1 MALSLG
7 DINFALGADTNELQK
22 AVTAL
27 QRFGVKVEK
36 AARKQ
41 TEGANATAAALR
53 KQEAALTGALQKTL
67 SLNAAIRRND
77 AGKQLA
83 TDAAKAFEV
92 YTSKLTRTNVTAL
105 QFQRS
110 TEQLNASLGTI
121 KRQLQDTV
129 RQKDLLRFG
138 EFASILRNIASAAVL
153 ASGPL
158 GGLAA
163 RVTAFATVVKR
174 SGFAIA
180 AFVGGAA
187 AAAVGLQTLGSAVLR
202 NARHLDVAKGQFEA
216 ISGSVTVANGLFNE
230 SISIAR
236 KSGQS
241 ITTLASQY
249 AKFLAAAQGTNL
261 QGQKSKE
268 IFESVALTVGKLR
281 LPTEQ
286 ADGIFRALE
295 QIMSKGTVQAEELRG
310 QLGDRLPGAFQIAA
324 RAMGVS
330 TAALNDMLKKG
341 QVLSDDFLPKFAR
354 ELNKTFNID
363 GTGIT
368 NFTASINNLA
378 TSWSLFLDK
387 LDSTLG
393 ISSTVMKVLD
403 GIAGALDFLTEH
415 MEGMLKALGALT
427 GALVALSGRAI
438 IGGLITLGTWIR
450 NATVAMWGLN
460 AAVIAN
466 PLGGL
471 LAILVRLA
479 IASAGAIAG
488 FTAMDLALGDT
499 IDKQT
504 ELNTRVDDFVDA
516 ARRMEG
522 GIGGLGRSLR
532 NDLID
537 NIHQTQLEIIR
548 LKGELDF
555 LNSSNWAEKT
565 VNTIN
570 KPLEWLGVID
580 SADEVKAKIAASE
593 AIIKASRERMAKLDN
608 VNRPRSV
615 PSSISAGGSG
625 GSSRTGKAARG
636 VPGIDTSELER
647 QREAMA
653 AAEKEMGRILLS
665 IDALSSGG
673 QAAMETLNQQF
684 EMEDKVAAYAAQLQ
698 QAGMNAEQAARKV
711 EMYREALG
719 RVNELSVKAAQ
730 QQQVIT
736 SMQQTVANGFSRLG
750 DAIGEMVM
758 KGKVDLNL
766 LADVFRDIVTQII
779 KQVIQL
785 AIINRIMNSIFG
797 LTGGSALPT
806 IGMSLFGARKG
817 GVFTNL
823 QPTKMRKGGV
833 MGHATLFSS
842 AGGPVLGGEA
852 GKEAIMPL
860 RRTASGD
867 LGVMASGGNTN
878 VNVIIQTPNPQSFR
892 QSEAQ
897 IMTAMRKAV
906 VSAGRNM

>member
-1 MALSLG
+1 MPLSLG

-22 AVTAL
+22 SVAKL
-27 QRFGVKVEK
+27 QRFGSEVEK
-36 AARKQ
+36 AARRQ
-41 TEGANATAAALR
+41 SAGARDAANALR
-53 KQEAALTGALQKTL
+53 RQEAALTGALQKTL

-83 TDAAKAFEV
+83 LDAAKAFEL
-92 YTSKLTRTNVTAL
+92 YTNKLTRTNVSAL

-110 TEQLNASLGTI
+110 TEQLNASLGAV
-121 KRQLQDTV
+121 KRQLQDTI

-138 EFASILRNIASAAVL
+138 ELANILRNISSAAVL

-163 RVTAFATVVKR
+163 RITAFATVVKR
-174 SGFAIA
+174 SGFAMA
-180 AFVGGAA
+180 AFIGGAA
-187 AAAVGLQTLGSAVLR
+187 AAVVGLQSLGSAVLR
-202 NARHLDVAKGQFEA
+202 NARALDVAKGQFEA
-216 ISGSVTVANGLFNE
+216 ISGSISVANGLFNE
-230 SISIAR
+230 SVVIAR

-241 ITTLASQY
+241 ITTLATQY

-295 QIMSKGTVQAEELRG
+295 QIMSKGVVQAEELRG

-324 RAMGVS
+324 RSMGV
-330 TAALNDMLKKG
+330 TTMELNNMLKKG
-341 QVLSDDFLPKFAR
+341 QVLSDDFLPKFAK
-354 ELNKTFNID
+354 ELQKTFNID
-363 GTGIT
+363 GSGIK
-368 NFTASINNLA
+368 NFNASINNLA

-387 LDSTLG
+387 LDNTLG
-393 ISSTVMKVLD
+393 VSSTAMKALD
-403 GIAGALDFLTEH
+403 GIAGALDFLTEN
-415 MEGMLKALGALT
+415 MESMLKVLGAIA
-427 GALVALSGRAI
+427 GAMLALSGRAI
-438 IGGLITLGTWIR
+438 IGGLIALGTWIKA
-450 NATVAMWGLN
+450 ATVAMWGLN
-460 AAVIAN
+460 AAMLAN
-466 PLGGL
+466 PVGGL
-471 LAILVRLA
+471 IALLVRLA
-479 IASAGAIAG
+479 VAIAGAIAG
-488 FTAMDLALGDT
+488 FTAMDMALGET
-499 IDKQT
+499 ADKQAD
-504 ELNTRVDDFVDA
+504 LNARVDDFVGA
-516 ARRMEG
+516 AKRMEG
-522 GIGGLGRSLR
+522 GIGGLGDSLR
-532 NDLID
+532 NELID

-548 LKGELDF
+548 LKAELDF
-555 LNSSNWAEKT
+555 LTSDNWAEKT
-565 VNTIN
+565 VRTIN
-570 KPLEWLGVID
+570 KPFEWVGIID
-580 SADEVKAKIAASE
+580 SADEVKAKIQAAE
-593 AIIKASRERMAKLDN
+593 AVIKASQERMAKLDKAN
-608 VNRPRSV
+608 KPVAKPG
-615 PSSISAGGSG
+615 AGTGSG
-625 GSSRTGKAARG
+625 GLPG
-636 VPGIDTSELER
+636 VDTSEVER
-647 QREAMA
+647 QREA
-653 AAEKEMGRILLS
+653 LLS
-665 IDALSSGG
+665 AEQEMNRMMMSIEALSSGG
-673 QAAMETLNQQF
+673 QAAMEALNQQF
-684 EMEDKVAAYAAQLQ
+684 EMEDKVSAYAAQLQ
-698 QAGMNAEQAARKV
+698 QAGLNAEEAARKV

-719 RVNELSVKAAQ
+719 RVNELSAEAAQ
-730 QQQVIT
+730 QQQIIT

-758 KGKVDLNL
+758 KGKLDLNL

-785 AIINRIMNSIFG
+785 AIVNRIMNSIFG

-833 MGHATLFSS
+833 IGSATLFSS

-867 LGVMASGGNTN
+867 LGVMSQGGNTN
-878 VNVIIQTPNPQSFR
+878 VNVTIQTPNPQSFR

-897 IMTAMRKAV
+897 IMTAMRRAV